1 MLRSWHGRASLGLTL
16 LLAGLLASRMIG
28 IEAVQTRKEPPTP
41 PVGPIKAEASKPK
54 AAPVSP
60 ATIYLPPPP
69 QPPVKTAAHSPAQ
82 KKPAVEPK
90 IESLRK
96 TPPPLKAP
104 PPVTLKPLTP
114 EPSSASRQVSLTPL
128 TPKPRR
134 NLPKTVKPQ
143 TAAPVK
149 TAPTAKSAPGSKP
162 EPVSHPGVHAAAK
175 GRVLLRVLEHGKGP
189 AIEIAWPSR
198 RGSRRHLTRL
208 LQRCYGMELALMDG
222 QGRLYAD
229 QGRRGQIWRPNLDLY
244 SGFVRHTSG
253 VLPESERR
261 AEAAIRAR
269 HGRRGDLVHIFPRR
283 VDALLLGG
291 IRNLAGASYGQA
303 SSIRAR
309 YEVRNRRV
317 LVSGIDIDGQT
328 TRGAID
334 LGAAAHCRGGTS

>member
-1 MLRSWHGRASLGLTL
+1 MPASWQGRVSLGLTL

-28 IEAVQTRKEPPTP
+28 IAPLPTPKEPATSPDSSP
-41 PVGPIKAEASKPK
+41 KAEVTEPK
-54 AAPVSP
+54 TESVSP
-60 ATIYLPPPP
+60 AIIYLPPPP
-69 QPPVKTAAHSPAQ
+69 QPKV
-82 KKPAVEPK
+82 KPATPQSGQAKQVAAQPK
-90 IESLRK
+90 LA
-96 TPPPLKAP
+96 PLQETKPLTA
-104 PPVTLKPLTP
+104 PPVTLEPLTP
-114 EPSSASRQVSLTPL
+114 EPASASPQVALTPL
-128 TPKPRR
+128 KPESRKP
-134 NLPKTVKPQ
+134 LPRTEKARPPPIT
-143 TAAPVK
+143 K
-149 TAPTAKSAPGSKP
+149 TADTAITTPAPKR
-162 EPVSHPGVHAAAK
+162 EPVSRPGVHAAAK

-198 RGSRRHLTRL
+198 RGSRRDLTRL

-291 IRNLAGASYGQA
+291 IRNLAGAKYSQA

-317 LVSGIDIDGQT
+317 LVSRIDIDGQT
-328 TRGAID
+328 TPGAID